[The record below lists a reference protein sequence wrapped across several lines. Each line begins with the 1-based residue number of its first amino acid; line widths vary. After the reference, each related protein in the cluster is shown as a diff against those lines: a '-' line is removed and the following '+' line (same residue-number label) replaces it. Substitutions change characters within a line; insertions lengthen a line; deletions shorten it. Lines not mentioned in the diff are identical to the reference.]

1 MSITDPAELY
11 ASLADDEMPW
21 QDRARCQETDPEA
34 FFPEQG
40 ASTRLAKRV
49 CVACEVRAECL
60 EYALETSQ
68 EFGVWGGMSR
78 GERRRLKRR
87 QRQEERAA

>member
-1 MSITDPAELY
+1 MTEPAELY
-11 ASLADDEMPW
+11 ALLSAGEMPW

-78 GERRRLKRR
+78 GERRRLKRQ
-87 QRQEERAA
+87 QRERKAA

>member
-1 MSITDPAELY
+1 MSITDPAELF

-40 ASTRLAKRV
+40 VSTRPAKRV
-49 CVACEVRAECL
+49 CVACEVKAECL

-78 GERRRLKRR
+78 GERTRLKRQ
-87 QRQEERAA
+87 QRERKAA